1 MVGEWPVAE
10 RRPRAAGI
18 ELEKVGRR
26 EKEE

>member
-1 MVGEWPVAE
+1 MVGEWPLAE
-10 RRPRAAGI
+10 RQPRAAAV